1 MLFLGALIIETPIF
15 FILKDLMMG
24 NLNIKIEKAS
34 NLLFILAV
42 LLITIGFIVNEQ
54 LSEFLL
60 IRSGVLCSFLSA
72 FYAIYSF
79 EFKGKSLKAIWSFLA
94 SKQTGT
100 TTTKES
106 IWLYQPF
113 IFGMIGS
120 VLALYS
126 NPWI

>member
-1 MLFLGALIIETPIF
+1 M
-15 FILKDLMMG
+15 
-24 NLNIKIEKAS
+24 
-34 NLLFILAV
+34 
-42 LLITIGFIVNEQ
+42 
-54 LSEFLL
+54 
-60 IRSGVLCSFLSA
+60 SA

-100 TTTKES
+100 ITTKES